1 MKKFILMMTL
11 MFSVLVSANA
21 QTAFETPK
29 FTDNIYVGVGGQVAT
44 PTDLNGVFPLNGGV
58 TFLIGKDI
66 TPVFG
71 FNVEGTAWFGSHANG
86 GTRARFDRIDAHN
99 VIRGTFVGLNGTV
112 NLTNLFLGY
121 NGTPRKFELQTV
133 TGLGWGHIF
142 TPNADDKSNND
153 LLAKT
158 GLNFLFNVSKN
169 RAHTIFVQPAVLWN
183 LTNPASNH
191 NNVAFNKMG
200 SQLALSVGYQYH
212 FLTSNG
218 THSFKI
224 WDVGAM
230 NDEINRLRAELA
242 KKPTEVIKEVV
253 KERVVEKTIQTENM
267 VTVFFS
273 KGSFELTDASK
284 TALDNIG
291 QNAVVDVKGFADEVG
306 PDKFNQT
313 LSEKRANAV
322 AEYLTNRG
330 LKVNSVNAY
339 GETGDIIARVVVV
352 SPTK

>member
-11 MFSVLVSANA
+11 MFSALVSANA

-58 TFLIGKDI
+58 TFLLGKDI

-99 VIRGTFVGLNGTV
+99 AIRGTFVGLNGTV

-133 TGLGWGHIF
+133 TGLGWGHVF

-212 FLTSNG
+212 FLTLNG
-218 THSFKI
+218 THAFKL
-224 WDVGAM
+224 WNVGDM
-230 NDEINRLRAELA
+230 NNEINNLRAELA
-242 KKPTEVIKEVV
+242 KKPREVV
-253 KERVVEKTIQTENM
+253 VEKIVEKTI
-267 VTVFFS
+267 VKDFGSHKWVVFFAQNSAELTADAKKTLDEVPENSTVVVEGTASPEGTEERNNLLSEDRAEVVAKYLSERGIKIESS
-273 KGSFELTDASK
+273 KGLGVQGDAS
-284 TALDNIG
+284 N
-291 QNAVVDVKGFADEVG
+291 
-306 PDKFNQT
+306 
-313 LSEKRANAV
+313 RV
-322 AEYLTNRG
+322 A
-330 LKVNSVNAY
+330 
-339 GETGDIIARVVVV
+339 IIT
-352 SPTK
+352 TK

>member
-1 MKKFILMMTL
+1 MKKFILMMALTL
-11 MFSVLVSANA
+11 SAFVSANA
-21 QTAFETPK
+21 QTAIETPK
-29 FTDNIYVGVGGQVAT
+29 FTDNVYMGIGGQVAT

-58 TFLIGKDI
+58 TVILGKDL

-71 FNVEGTAWFGSHANG
+71 VNVEGTAWFGSHANG
-86 GTRARFDRIDAHN
+86 GTNARFDRIDAHN
-99 VIRGTFVGLNGTV
+99 VVRGTFVGLNGTV

-121 NGTPRKFELQTV
+121 NGTPRKFEVQTV
-133 TGLGWGHIF
+133 TGLGWGHVF
-142 TPNADDKSNND
+142 TPNMSDKSNND

-158 GLNFLFNVSKN
+158 GLNLLFNVSKN

-183 LTNPASNH
+183 LTNPASMH

-200 SQLALSVGYQYH
+200 SQLAISVGYQYH

-218 THSFKI
+218 THAFKV

-230 NDEINRLRAELA
+230 NDEINRLRSELA

-253 KERVVEKTIQTENM
+253 TERIVEKVVPTDNS
-267 VTVFFS
+267 VTVYFT
-273 KGSFELTDASK
+273 KGSFELSDATKAS
-284 TALDNIG
+284 LDKIG

-306 PDKFNQT
+306 SEKFNQT
-313 LSEKRANAV
+313 LSEKRAKAV
-322 AEYLTNRG
+322 ADYLTNRG
-330 LKVNSVNAY
+330 LKVNSVEAF
-339 GETGDIIARVVVV
+339 GETGDIVARVVVV

>member
-1 MKKFILMMTL
+1 MKKFILMMALTL
-11 MFSVLVSANA
+11 SAFVSANA
-21 QTAFETPK
+21 QTAIETPK
-29 FTDNIYVGVGGQVAT
+29 FTDNVYMGIGGQVAT

-58 TFLIGKDI
+58 TVILGKDL

-71 FNVEGTAWFGSHANG
+71 VNVEGTAWFGSHANG
-86 GTRARFDRIDAHN
+86 GANARFDRIDAHN
-99 VIRGTFVGLNGTV
+99 VVRGTFVGLNGTV

-121 NGTPRKFELQTV
+121 NGTPRKFEVQTV
-133 TGLGWGHIF
+133 TGLGWGHVF
-142 TPNADDKSNND
+142 TPNMSDKSNND

-158 GLNFLFNVSKN
+158 GLNLLFNVSKN

-183 LTNPASNH
+183 LTNPASMH

-200 SQLALSVGYQYH
+200 SQLAISVGYQYH

-218 THSFKI
+218 THAFKV

-230 NDEINRLRAELA
+230 NDEINRLRSELA

-253 KERVVEKTIQTENM
+253 TERIVEKVVPTDNS
-267 VTVFFS
+267 VTVYFT
-273 KGSFELTDASK
+273 KGSFELSDATKAS
-284 TALDNIG
+284 LDKIG

-306 PDKFNQT
+306 SEKFNQA
-313 LSEKRANAV
+313 LSEKRAKAV
-322 AEYLTNRG
+322 ADYLTNRG
-330 LKVNSVNAY
+330 LKVNSVEAF
-339 GETGDIIARVVVV
+339 GETGDIVARVVVV